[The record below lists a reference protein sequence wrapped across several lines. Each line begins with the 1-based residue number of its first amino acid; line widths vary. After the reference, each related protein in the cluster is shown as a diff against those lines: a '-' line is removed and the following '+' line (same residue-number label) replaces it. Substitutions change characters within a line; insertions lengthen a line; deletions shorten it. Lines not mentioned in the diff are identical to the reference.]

1 MFDPYAA
8 YKPLEDAIAAQRT
21 DLRVTAGTPAGTAAR
36 PARHDAIVTRIVI
49 VGGGPAGY
57 EAALVAAGLG
67 AEVTVIDRD
76 GVGGSCV
83 LTDCVPSKTLIA
95 TSDRVTALRDA
106 PRVGIGTGAADVRVD
121 LVSVNDRIKR
131 LANQQSEDITHRLV
145 HEGVT
150 LLAGA
155 GRFSVEQPPRA
166 HRIDVLDAAGSVLD
180 TVEADV
186 VLLATGGVPR
196 VLDTA
201 RPDGERILSWRDVY
215 DLTELPEQLVVV
227 GSGVTGAE
235 FASGY
240 SELGVPV
247 TLVSSRDRV
256 LPGEDPDAAEVIEQ
270 VFTSRGGTL
279 VKRARAAEVQR
290 TADGVAVGL
299 QDGRTVTG
307 SHALMCVGS
316 VPDTS
321 GLGLANV
328 GVELDANGYVGVD
341 RVSRTNV
348 STIYAA
354 GDCTG
359 VLLLASVAGMQ
370 GRIAMWHALGEAVNP
385 LRLKTVAANVFTNPE
400 IATVGIGY
408 QAIAS
413 GAVPAR
419 TVTLP
424 LGTNARAKMQGHHDG
439 FVKAYCRPAT
449 GVVIG
454 SVVVAP
460 GASEL
465 IFPLALAVQRGL
477 TVADLAGTI
486 GVYPALS
493 GSLAEA
499 ARQLMLHDDL
509 D

>member
-1 MFDPYAA
+1 
-8 YKPLEDAIAAQRT
+8 
-21 DLRVTAGTPAGTAAR
+21 
-36 PARHDAIVTRIVI
+36 VTRIVI
-49 VGGGPAGY
+49 LGGGPAGY
-57 EAALVAAGLG
+57 ESALVAARLG
-67 AEVTVIDRD
+67 AEVTLVDRD
-76 GVGGSCV
+76 GIGGACV

-95 TSDRVTALRDA
+95 TSDRVTAFRDA
-106 PRVGIGTGAADVRVD
+106 PRVGVGSATGAVHID
-121 LVSVNDRIKR
+121 LVSVNGRIKA
-131 LANQQSEDITHRLV
+131 LAQQQSDDIKHRLL

-150 LLAGA
+150 VLPGA
-155 GRFSVEQPPRA
+155 GRFGAAQPPRA
-166 HRIDVLDAAGSVLD
+166 HHIEVLDESGAVAD
-180 TVEADV
+180 TVEADI
-186 VLLATGGVPR
+186 VLLATGGTPR
-196 VLDTA
+196 LLDSA
-201 RPDGERILSWRDVY
+201 RPDGDRILSWRDVY
-215 DLTELPEQLVVV
+215 DLTKLPEHLVVI

-279 VKRARAAEVQR
+279 VRQARASAVR
-290 TADGVAVGL
+290 SAGSGVVVEL
-299 QDGRTVTG
+299 LDGRTVTG

-316 VPDTS
+316 VPDTAD
-321 GLGLANV
+321 LGLEHV
-328 GVELDANGYVGVD
+328 GVALDAKGYIGVD

-359 VLLLASVAGMQ
+359 VLLLASVAAMQ
-370 GRIAMWHALGEAVNP
+370 GRIAMWHALGEAVAP
-385 LRLKTVAANVFTNPE
+385 LRLKTVAANVFTHPE
-400 IATVGIGY
+400 IATVGIGH

-413 GAVPAR
+413 GEVPAR

-424 LGTNARAKMQGHHDG
+424 LSTNARAKMQGHDDG
-439 FVKAYCRPAT
+439 FVKVYCRPAT

-454 SVVVAP
+454 GVVVAP

-465 IFPLALAVQRGL
+465 IFPLALAVEHGL
-477 TVADLAGTI
+477 TVAEVAATI
-486 GVYPALS
+486 GVYPSLS
-493 GSLAEA
+493 GSVAEA
-499 ARQLMLHDDL
+499 ARRLVLHDDL

>member
-1 MFDPYAA
+1 MGA
-8 YKPLEDAIAAQRT
+8 R
-21 DLRVTAGTPAGTAAR
+21 AAR
-36 PARHDAIVTRIVI
+36 LLPAVTGLSREPARYGAEAAARDNGPVTKIVI

-57 EAALVAAGLG
+57 EAALVAAQHG

-76 GVGGSCV
+76 GIGGSCV

-95 TSDRVTALRDA
+95 TSDRVTAFRDA
-106 PRVGIGTGAADVRVD
+106 PRVGVGVASDDVAVD
-121 LVSVNDRIKR
+121 LKAVNARIKA
-131 LANQQSEDITHRLV
+131 LAQQQSDDIRTRLLN
-145 HEGVT
+145 EGVT
-150 LLAGA
+150 VVAGA
-155 GRFSVEQPPRA
+155 GRFAAEQPGRR
-166 HRIDVLDAAGSVLD
+166 HRVDVLDAEGGQLD
-180 TVEADV
+180 AVESDV
-186 VLLATGGVPR
+186 VLLATGATPR

-201 RPDGERILSWRDVY
+201 VPDGERILSWRQVY
-215 DLTELPEQLVVV
+215 ELSELPEHLVVI

-240 SELGVPV
+240 SELGVAV

-256 LPGEDPDAAEVIEQ
+256 LPGEDPDAAAVIED

-279 VKRARAAEVQR
+279 ARNARATSVTR
-290 TADGVAVGL
+290 SADGVVVAL
-299 QDGRTVTG
+299 ADGRTVEG

-316 VPDTS
+316 VPNTS
-321 GLGLANV
+321 GLGLEHV
-328 GVELDANGYVGVD
+328 GVALNDNGYLRVD
-341 RVSRTNV
+341 RVSRTSV
-348 STIYAA
+348 GTIYAA

-370 GRIAMWHALGEAVNP
+370 GRIAMWHALGEAVAP
-385 LRLKTVAANVFTNPE
+385 LRTKTVAANIFTHPE

-408 QAIAS
+408 EAITA
-413 GAVPAR
+413 GHVPSR

-424 LGTNARAKMQGHHDG
+424 LATNARAKMQGFRDG
-439 FVKAYCRPAT
+439 FVKVYCRPAT

-454 SVVVAP
+454 GVVVAP

-465 IFPLALAVQRGL
+465 IFPLALAVQRSL
-477 TVADLAGTI
+477 TVGDLAGTI

-493 GSLAEA
+493 GSVAEA
-499 ARQLMLHDDL
+499 ARRLMLHDDL